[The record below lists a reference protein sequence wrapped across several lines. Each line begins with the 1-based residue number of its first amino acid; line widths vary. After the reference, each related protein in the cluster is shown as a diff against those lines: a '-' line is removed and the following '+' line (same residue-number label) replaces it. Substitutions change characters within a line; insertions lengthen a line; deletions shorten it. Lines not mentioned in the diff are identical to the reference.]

1 MFNYVKAELWKL
13 TQRPAL
19 FLTWGILFLLM
30 VVYSVLLSGREYSNL
45 VAACTVVLVAG
56 VLVAPLLVMLVDDG
70 ASDTLKHE
78 VAFGLSRTRIY
89 LGKLVAV
96 LLAGLALCA
105 ILLGACLIGGW
116 LLLNHSDPEQEWTNL
131 AVLGFSV
138 LGAVPIWCG
147 MAGVCHMA
155 ALAIRNTAV
164 WICGYYIYFF
174 FGQPILLV
182 FVAILFAGDTSSW
195 AATVAEAVFM
205 PSLLL
210 TPRLLSGWLIW
221 TYQVWCW
228 GVGLGWL
235 AASTAAGLA
244 LLKRKDI
251 R

>member
-1 MFNYVKAELWKL
+1 MFNYIKAELWKL
-13 TQRPAL
+13 SQRPAL
-19 FLTWGILFLLM
+19 FLTWGIFFLLT
-30 VVYSVLLSGREYSNL
+30 VVYSILMSGREDSNL
-45 VAACTVVLVAG
+45 VAACTIVLVVG
-56 VLVAPLLVMLVDDG
+56 VLAAPLLVLLVDDG
-70 ASDTLKHE
+70 AADTLKHE
-78 VAFGLSRTRIY
+78 VSFGLSRTRIY
-89 LGKLVAV
+89 VGKLCAV

-105 ILLGACLIGGW
+105 VVLAGGW
-116 LLLNHSDPEQEWTNL
+116 LLLEHSHPERERINL
-131 AVLGFSV
+131 AVLGFSM

-147 MAGVCHMA
+147 MAGICHMA

-164 WICGYYIYFF
+164 WISGYYIYFF
-174 FGQPILLV
+174 FGQPVLLV
-182 FVAILFAGDTSSW
+182 LAAALFAGNTSSW
-195 AATVAEAVFM
+195 AATVAEAIVM

-210 TPRLLSGWLIW
+210 TPRFLSGWLTW